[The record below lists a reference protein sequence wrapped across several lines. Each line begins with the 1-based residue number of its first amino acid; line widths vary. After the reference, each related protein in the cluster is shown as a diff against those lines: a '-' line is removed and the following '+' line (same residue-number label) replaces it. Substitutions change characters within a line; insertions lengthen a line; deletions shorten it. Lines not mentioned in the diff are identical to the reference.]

1 VGGERGWGRFS
12 GELSKVLAF
21 LEAMK
26 GPPFS
31 GPSLGVELS
40 SEPLPK
46 ETPSLNPFQRLGV
59 DDGQGDGHAKAT
71 PIVEEGGRVVQS
83 KKKALLS
90 AMGVEGKIQEGFRG
104 IGPDHGFILGW
115 PSKVWHAIWARS
127 RA

>member
-1 VGGERGWGRFS
+1 M
-12 GELSKVLAF
+12 ELSF
-21 LEAMK
+21 
-26 GPPFS
+26 
-31 GPSLGVELS
+31 
-40 SEPLPK
+40 EPLPK

-90 AMGVEGKIQEGFRG
+90 TMGVEGKIQEGLRV

-127 RA
+127 RAQARYHLQAYCFQTDL